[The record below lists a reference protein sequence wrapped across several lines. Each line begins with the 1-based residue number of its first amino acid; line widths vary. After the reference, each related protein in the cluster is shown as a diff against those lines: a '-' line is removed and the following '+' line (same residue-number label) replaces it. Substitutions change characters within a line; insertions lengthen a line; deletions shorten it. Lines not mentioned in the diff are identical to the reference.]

1 MKLLVR
7 LLRQVRQG
15 HAHPAEIDMSSAIGR
30 LQDRS
35 SMADFVRILR
45 AQDSKLAAEAARCR
59 ATMDAA
65 AERNNLVALE
75 DEASG

>member
-15 HAHPAEIDMSSAIGR
+15 HAHPVEIDMSSTITR
-30 LQDRS
+30 TQDRS

-45 AQDSKLAAEAARCR
+45 AQDRNLAAEAARYR
-59 ATMDAA
+59 ATMNAA
-65 AERNNLVALE
+65 AERNSLASFE
-75 DEASG
+75 DKASD

>member
-1 MKLLVR
+1 
-7 LLRQVRQG
+7 
-15 HAHPAEIDMSSAIGR
+15 
-30 LQDRS
+30 
-35 SMADFVRILR
+35 MADFVRILR